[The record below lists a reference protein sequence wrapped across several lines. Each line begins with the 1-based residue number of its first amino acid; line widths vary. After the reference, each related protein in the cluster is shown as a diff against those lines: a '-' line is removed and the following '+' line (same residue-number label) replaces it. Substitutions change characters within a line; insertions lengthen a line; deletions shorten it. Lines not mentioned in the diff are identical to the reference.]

1 MAKPFVKWVGG
12 KRKLVPDLLSNL
24 PVSASSLASG
34 QCRYFEPFLGGGA
47 LFFALQEMGLGKAF
61 LNDFNPELTNL
72 YRVVQ
77 QDAPALA
84 RHLESDTFANTP
96 EAFAAI
102 RAWDRQDDW
111 PKRSDLDRAA
121 RFIYLNRTAFNGLW
135 RVNRKGHFN
144 TPFGRYKNPGIPS
157 LEVLTQAQQALSI
170 ATLTT
175 GDFQDS
181 LAPARA
187 GDFVYFDPPYAP
199 VSATANFVGYTGQ
212 GFDDAMQR
220 RLADTCRDLTRR
232 QIAWMLSNS
241 DTPYTREVFGEIEGA
256 QVITVQAPR
265 AINRD
270 AAGRGKVNEVLV
282 VGPVRVP

>member
-24 PVSASSLASG
+24 PVSTSSLASG

-72 YRVVQ
+72 YRVIQ
-77 QDAPALA
+77 KDASALSE
-84 RHLESDTFANTP
+84 HLASGGFENTP

-102 RAWDRQDDW
+102 RAWDRQEDW
-111 PKRSDLDRAA
+111 PHRSPLERAA

-135 RVNRKGHFN
+135 RVNSKGHFN
-144 TPFGRYKNPGIPS
+144 TPYGRYKNPGIPS
-157 LEVLTQAQQALSI
+157 LEVLTQAQAALAI

-175 GDFQDS
+175 GDFEAS
-181 LAPARA
+181 LEPSRA

-199 VSATANFVGYTGQ
+199 LSVTANFVGYTSK
-212 GFDDAMQR
+212 GFDDAMQQ
-220 RLADTCRDLTRR
+220 RLANTCQDLTRR
-232 QIAWMLSNS
+232 GVAWMLSNS

-256 QVITVQAPR
+256 QVHTVQAAR

-270 AAGRGKVNEVLV
+270 GAGRGKVSEVLV